1 MKRTA
6 LTPLGTARE
15 RLLVSLG
22 AEPHYTLASA
32 AGLREFNLG
41 EEAAYL
47 AWEIVRCVS
56 GLPPLEER
64 ALFFLVLASVVNL
77 HQGSTRLPVRGTGVG
92 YLARLLEKL
101 GGLEAFPRVPEL
113 LADPRLEPVL
123 GRPGDY
129 RPLILDGDYLYH
141 QRILHFEVRLGRALN
156 QRLMA
161 PSLPIDL
168 ALAQRALEEVAGGRL
183 SAEQQYAVL
192 TAVCSHLT
200 VITGGPGTG
209 KTSIVVAILRVLAR
223 LGLPM
228 SLVALAA
235 PTGKA
240 AYRMK
245 VSIAAS
251 LAALDRPSPEDRQVA
266 SVPEPRTLHRL
277 LGYSPAT
284 DRFRYHAL
292 HRLPEEVIIV
302 DECSMI
308 DLHLMDRLVHAVRE
322 EARLVL
328 LGDAEQLPSVEAGA
342 VFRSLVPPGSG
353 SGASPWRALLQPE
366 FHEALPPPVVAK
378 DPRWKAA
385 VRLSRSYRMDAS
397 RPEGRRILLVAG
409 RINAGHADALFQEEG
424 EGEDGDFIR
433 LCHAPEEV
441 SFRGVDLLDAPGQLG
456 AFLDLWLQRHVLSL
470 QDFASRVK
478 RPVPLQEG
486 RIQEASRPQ
495 VEELFDHY
503 ERAKILCVTR
513 AEVEGTGA
521 DAINAHL
528 HAGLGRAL
536 GLVVGDLCPGAPV
549 MMLHND
555 YEREL
560 FNGDQGI
567 VLQVSDDE
575 GTRLAAVFR
584 RSAGHFGVFR
594 LDSLRSQLQ
603 LAFAM
608 TVHKAQGSEFDHV
621 ALVLPGANM
630 PLLTRE
636 VLYTAVTRSKTSVVI
651 VGQRVLLEVGVR
663 QPIERFSGLAERL
676 VDISLPWERRA

>member
-22 AEPHYTLASA
+22 SEPHYTLASA

-47 AWEIVRCVS
+47 AWEIVRCVA
-56 GLPPLEER
+56 GLHPAEER
-64 ALFFLVLASVVNL
+64 ALFFLVLASIVNL
-77 HQGSTRLPVRGTGVG
+77 HEGSTRLPVRGAGVG

-101 GGLEAFPRVPEL
+101 GGIEALPRVPSL
-113 LADPRLEPVL
+113 LVDPRLAPVL

-129 RPLILDGDYLYH
+129 RPLLLDGDYLYH
-141 QRILHFEVRLGRALN
+141 QRTLHFEDRLGKALGR
-156 QRLMA
+156 RLSA
-161 PSLPIDL
+161 PPLPVDL
-168 ALAQRALEEVAGGRL
+168 ALAQQVLGVVAGGRL

-192 TAVCSHLT
+192 TAVCSPLT

-223 LGLPM
+223 LGLPV
-228 SLVALAA
+228 SSVALAA

-240 AYRMK
+240 AFRMK
-245 VSIAAS
+245 VSIAES
-251 LAALDRPSPEDRQVA
+251 LAALANPSPEDLQVA
-266 SVPEPRTLHRL
+266 SAPEPRTLHRL
-277 LGYSPAT
+277 LGYSPET
-284 DRFRYHAL
+284 DRFRHHAL
-292 HRLPEEVIIV
+292 HRLPEEVVIV

-308 DLHLMDRLVHAVRE
+308 DLHLMDRLVHAVRDD
-322 EARLVL
+322 ARLVL

-353 SGASPWRALLQPE
+353 SGASPWRALLRPE
-366 FHEALPPPVVAK
+366 LHAALPPPVVSG

-409 RINAGHADALFQEEG
+409 RINAGHADALFQEDDEAT
-424 EGEDGDFIR
+424 DGDFIR
-433 LCHAPEEV
+433 PCYAPEEV

-456 AFLDLWLQRHVLSL
+456 AFLDLWLDQRVLAL
-470 QDFASRVK
+470 DDFAARVK
-478 RPVPLQEG
+478 RPIPLREG
-486 RIQEASRPQ
+486 RILEAELPH
-495 VEELFDHY
+495 VEQLFDHY
-503 ERAKILCVTR
+503 ERSKILCVTR

-528 HAGLGRAL
+528 HAGLARSL

-567 VLQVSDDE
+567 VLRVSDED

-584 RSAGHFGVFR
+584 RSAGRHAVFR
-594 LDSLRSQLQ
+594 LESLRSQLQ
-603 LAFAM
+603 LSFAM

-630 PLLTRE
+630 ALLTRE

-676 VDISLPWERRA
+676 L